1 MDLDPLL
8 LSRVQFAFV
17 VSFHI
22 IFPAFTIGLAAW
34 LATIEGM
41 LLAARPDQAELVSS
55 RDATREYAYGPAGKL
70 SDTKVGTFTQALYNE
85 ALELSWVAISM
96 ENDWKRIFAFEQ

>member
-8 LSRVQFAFV
+8 LSHVRFAFV

-41 LLAARPDQAELVSS
+41 LLAARPDQAELVNS
-55 RDATREYAYGPAGKL
+55 RDATRE
-70 SDTKVGTFTQALYNE
+70 
-85 ALELSWVAISM
+85 
-96 ENDWKRIFAFEQ
+96 

>member
-8 LSRVQFAFV
+8 LSRTQFALL

-41 LLAARPDQAELVSS
+41 RLATSNPVYREPDGRQRGAE
-55 RDATREYAYGPAGKL
+55 G
-70 SDTKVGTFTQALYNE
+70 
-85 ALELSWVAISM
+85 
-96 ENDWKRIFAFEQ
+96 